1 MREIN
6 ICFEITVKVFVPT
19 LVLSEDAEVIDLFFC
34 GYSSR
39 ISFAV
44 NCPSLK
50 LFFEKFPNKSNK
62 HPGTICKV
70 DLILLGAFQHFA

>member
-34 GYSSR
+34 GYSYR
-39 ISFAV
+39 ISLAV
-44 NCPSLK
+44 NWPSLN
-50 LFFEKFPNKSNK
+50 FFF
-62 HPGTICKV
+62 
-70 DLILLGAFQHFA
+70 